1 MSGCRLARKWSNRFS
16 VIFLS
21 WSFSRFIM
29 TRNKL
34 ADGNLNLDLFYFKL
48 DGPNLSW
55 FLLPEEW
62 RHFSWCRY
70 LYTNSTQVFFAM
82 EKSCELRL
90 CAAPFTFVAINNFQ
104 HSKFSPREIWNFFA
118 PMNFFSFFKHVR
130 RWGWLAKW
138 TGLITHLKHDRQFQ
152 MKDHWPSCLLHTPK
166 RWNQE
171 RKRIF
176 STTLLCVIET
186 GIWLFI

>member
-90 CAAPFTFVAINNFQ
+90 CAAPFTFDAINNFNIRN
-104 HSKFSPREIWNFFA
+104 FSPRNLKFFCANEFFLVFLHTFAGGGDWQSERVSLLIWNTTD
-118 PMNFFSFFKHVR
+118 SF
-130 RWGWLAKW
+130 RWKITDRLVCC
-138 TGLITHLKHDRQFQ
+138 THLKE
-152 MKDHWPSCLLHTPK
+152 SK
-166 RWNQE
+166 RENE
-171 RKRIF
+171 F
-176 STTLLCVIET
+176 SPRLYCV
-186 GIWLFI
+186 